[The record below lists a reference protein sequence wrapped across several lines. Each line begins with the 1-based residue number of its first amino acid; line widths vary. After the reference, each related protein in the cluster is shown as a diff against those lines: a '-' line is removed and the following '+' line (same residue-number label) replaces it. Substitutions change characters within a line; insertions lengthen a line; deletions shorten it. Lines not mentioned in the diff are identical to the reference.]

1 MQRVYRSE
9 ERLIQDIVAGLDAG
23 EDLRLAMARINAQ
36 ILDYQRSGEQVP
48 EKLKRLATTVANE
61 CAVQSQGR

>member
-9 ERLIQDIVAGLDAG
+9 KRLIEDIVAGLDAG

-36 ILDYQRSGEQVP
+36 ILDYQRAGERVP
-48 EKLKRLATTVANE
+48 DSLRRLATTVANE
-61 CAVQSQGR
+61 CAAQSQGR